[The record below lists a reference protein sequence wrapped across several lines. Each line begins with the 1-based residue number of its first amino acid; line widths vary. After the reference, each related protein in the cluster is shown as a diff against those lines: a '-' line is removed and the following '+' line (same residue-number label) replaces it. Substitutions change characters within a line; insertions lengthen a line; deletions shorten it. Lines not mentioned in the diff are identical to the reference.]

1 MPLYAAEITH
11 FEKLDNFCQSLIPVW
26 REFVLNL
33 EANVEQESM
42 TNVHKSKRR
51 TIAHEDSDVYS
62 VTG

>member
-1 MPLYAAEITH
+1 MLLYAAEITH

-42 TNVHKSKRR
+42 CTSRG
-51 TIAHEDSDVYS
+51 DVP
-62 VTG
+62 